1 MRRFSPESLTRIGCA
16 LFEAAGCS
24 EVDART
30 VAEHLV
36 ESSLFGHD
44 SHGTLRLYEY
54 IDQIEAGTFDAKGR
68 PRVVR
73 ERGSTAILDGGG
85 ALGAVAG
92 RLAVERAVAL
102 ARAHGVATVTLRN
115 CSHLGRIGAYPLAL
129 ARQGLLAMALAN
141 ARPLGRQLPPLCRI
155 DCIMSPNPF
164 HVHAPPPAGHPPPRA
179 TTQPAPPA
187 RPSTPSSRPTG
198 RRCAGS
204 PSWSVTSPSFPWC
217 CRIASLGLRTA
228 ATTRTRTTPS

>member
-73 ERGSTAILDGGG
+73 ERGPTAIPDGGG
-85 ALGAVAG
+85 APPPGRPAPQRGCGGVGMGWLLGVLMLMIGGSSAG
-92 RLAVERAVAL
+92 NGPSNRRETRV
-102 ARAHGVATVTLRN
+102 HPATVDP
-115 CSHLGRIGAYPLAL
+115 GY
-129 ARQGLLAMALAN
+129 
-141 ARPLGRQLPPLCRI
+141 
-155 DCIMSPNPF
+155 
-164 HVHAPPPAGHPPPRA
+164 
-179 TTQPAPPA
+179 
-187 RPSTPSSRPTG
+187 
-198 RRCAGS
+198 RRDGY
-204 PSWSVTSPSFPWC
+204 
-217 CRIASLGLRTA
+217 R
-228 ATTRTRTTPS
+228 